1 MKFTLD
7 KLPKNL
13 INAELQAKQLFVIE
27 ANKLLEKS
35 SMSQAITK
43 ASLLAEELDKH
54 LKLEK
59 QALLDKQKESESLQ
73 KKIKQDLELQQQQEQ
88 QRLRK
93 QVYSLLETLEDEDLY
108 EGAND
113 AKNVSKAVLS
123 DSKTIASTSF
133 DKQGR
138 LVTELKDGTK
148 IVSKNVA
155 PADQINQAVTLH
167 TNPVFDY
174 VQMNTTAG
182 LTTEDYLPG
191 MLTWNEQEDCLD
203 IIQADGTRLQTG
215 LENYIQVINKTSETL
230 HNGAVVMFAGVDQNE
245 TPTVMSIV
253 ASPATEPLY
262 IVGVLTNDLSPDELG
277 RATVLGK
284 VRNLNTTGSD
294 VGEVWQ
300 QGSLLWVHPT
310 MPGKMTS
317 TRPTAPY
324 VAISVAAVLKV
335 DATEGLILVRPAI
348 FPRMFYGKFRSTQ
361 SQVPLATNTPYAV
374 TFNHTDFSSG
384 VSLSN
389 SSRVL
394 CSNQGLY
401 SFDFRM
407 QVTSSN
413 SSKTNIYIWARING
427 ADVDNTTTVVSV
439 AGNGYELSPSWNF
452 VLSMNAEDYFELMYA
467 VDATAVSIS
476 APPATAFCPST
487 PSVVIKV
494 NQINL

>member
-1 MKFTLD
+1 MKFALD

-13 INAELQAKQLFVIE
+13 VNAELQAKQLFVE
-27 ANKLLEKS
+27 QANLLLEQG
-35 SMSQAITK
+35 SMSQAIAK
-43 ASLLAEELDKH
+43 ASLLAEELDRK

-59 QALLDKQKESESLQ
+59 QKILEDQIKAESLQ
-73 KKIKQDLELQQQQEQ
+73 KKLRQDLEQQQAKEQ

-93 QVYSLLETLEDEDLY
+93 QAISLLEQLSDEDLD
-108 EGAND
+108 ED
-113 AKNVSKAVLS
+113 TTAVQKS
-123 DSKTIASTSF
+123 AVADSKQVIATSF
-133 DKQGR
+133 DAKGR
-138 LVTELKDGTK
+138 LVTELKDGTR
-148 IVSKNVA
+148 IVSKNQA

-182 LTTEDYLPG
+182 LTAEDYLPG

-215 LENYIQVINKTSETL
+215 LENYIQVVNKTASTL
-230 HNGAVVMFAGVDQNE
+230 PNGSVVMFSGVDQNE
-245 TPTVMSIV
+245 TPSVKPIV
-253 ASPATEPLY
+253 ASPGTEPLY
-262 IVGVLTNDLSPDELG
+262 IVGVLTNELSPDELG

-300 QGSLLWVHPT
+300 QGQILWVNPT
-310 MPGKMTS
+310 MPGKFTNK
-317 TRPTAPY
+317 RPIAPDI
-324 VAISVAAVLKV
+324 AISVAAVLKV
-335 DATEGLILVRPAI
+335 HATEGLILVRPTI
-348 FPRMFYGKFRSTQ
+348 WPRMFYGKFRSTQ
-361 SQVPLATNTPYAV
+361 SQVPAAINTPYAV
-374 TFNHTDFSSG
+374 TFNQTDFSSG

-427 ADVDNTTTVVSV
+427 IDVNNTTTVVSA

-452 VLSMNAEDYFELMYA
+452 VLSMNAGDYFELMYA

-487 PSVVIKV
+487 PSVVMKV
-494 NQINL
+494 NQVNL

>member
-1 MKFTLD
+1 MKFALD

-13 INAELQAKQLFVIE
+13 INAELQAKQLFVDQ
-27 ANKLLEKS
+27 ANLLLEHN

-43 ASLLAEELDKH
+43 ASLLAEELDKK

-59 QALLDKQKESESLQ
+59 QKIVEEQTKAESLQ
-73 KKIKQDLELQQQQEQ
+73 KKLKQDLEQQQAKEQ

-93 QVYSLLETLEDEDLY
+93 QAISFLEQLSDEDLD
-108 EGAND
+108 ESTTE
-113 AKNVSKAVLS
+113 VQKAALG
-123 DSKTIASTSF
+123 DSKQVVATSF

-138 LVTELKDGTK
+138 LVTELKDGTR

-182 LTTEDYLPG
+182 LTSEDYLPG

-203 IIQADGTRLQTG
+203 IVQSDGSRLQTG
-215 LENYIQVINKTSETL
+215 LENYIQVVNKSGIAL
-230 HNGAVVMFAGVDQNE
+230 SNGAVVMFSGVDQNE
-245 TPTVMSIV
+245 TPAVMPIV
-253 ASPATEPLY
+253 ASPNTEPLY
-262 IVGVLTNDLSPDELG
+262 IVGVLTNELSPDELG

-300 QGSLLWVHPT
+300 QGDLLWVHPT
-310 MPGKMTS
+310 IPGKMTR
-317 TRPTAPY
+317 TRPTAPN

-335 DATEGLILVRPAI
+335 DATNGLILVRPTI

-361 SQVPLATNTPYAV
+361 SQTPEAINTPYAV
-374 TFNHTDFSSG
+374 TFNQTDFSSG
-384 VSLSN
+384 VSLNNN
-389 SSRVL
+389 SRLS

-427 ADVDNTTTVVSV
+427 LDIDNTTTVVSV

-452 VLSMNAEDYFELMYA
+452 VLSMNAGDYFELMYA

-494 NQINL
+494 NQVNL